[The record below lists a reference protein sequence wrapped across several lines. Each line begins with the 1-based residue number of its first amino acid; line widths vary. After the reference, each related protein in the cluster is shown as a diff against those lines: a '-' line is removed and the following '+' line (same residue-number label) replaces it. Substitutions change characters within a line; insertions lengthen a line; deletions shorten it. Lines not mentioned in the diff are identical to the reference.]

1 MAPRQMDEQER
12 ESGRLLA
19 LDRYDILDTPPEETF
34 DRITRLVTRL
44 FGVPI
49 STINLIDAHRQ
60 WFKSRRGLGSPE
72 VDRGPGLCNIAIRE
86 GRPLVI
92 PDTHLDPR
100 FVDNPFVVGEPFIRF
115 YAGAPLHT
123 PDGHNIGTI
132 CAMDTRP
139 HDPDP
144 DLIEALSD
152 LARIVIDELELRT
165 LLTSDPLTGAVTRRA
180 LKEQGARVLALGQRY
195 RHDVSCIVCN
205 IDRLGAVNEA
215 KGQDAGDAVL
225 VAAVTTIKRVL
236 RKSDVLARI
245 GGDEFAILLPHTGR
259 APALKVAEKVRAAIA
274 RQHENEAGVPAVTAS
289 FGLATVDRSV
299 GDLQSLLEHAQ
310 AALRVAKSD
319 GRGRIAERQFPEA
332 IPTSVRRRVLKSGKV
347 AFNAG
352 RSTIDCTV
360 RSLSDGGASFDV
372 ISSAGIP
379 DEFKLT
385 IEADGLS
392 RLCRVTSKRD
402 RHIEVEF
409 A

>member
-1 MAPRQMDEQER
+1 MDQQER
-12 ESGRLLA
+12 ESGRLSA

-44 FGVPI
+44 FSVPI
-49 STINLIDAHRQ
+49 STINLIDGHRQ

-86 GRPLVI
+86 GKPLVI

-100 FVDNPFVVGEPFIRF
+100 FVDNPFVIGEPYIRF

-180 LKEQGARVLALGQRY
+180 LKEQGDRVLALGQRY

-205 IDRLGAVNEA
+205 IDHPGSSNEA
-215 KGQDAGDAVL
+215 TDQMAGDAL
-225 VAAVTTIKRVL
+225 VVATATTIKRML

-245 GGDEFAILLPHTGR
+245 GQDEFAILLPHTGR
-259 APALKVAEKVRAAIA
+259 APAHKVAEKVRAAIA
-274 RQHENEAGVPAVTAS
+274 RQHGGEASAPAVTAS

-299 GDLQSLLEHAQ
+299 GDIQSLLEHAQ
-310 AALRVAKSD
+310 AALRSAKFEGGD
-319 GRGRIAERQFPEA
+319 RIAERPPAEA
-332 IPTSVRRRVLKSGKV
+332 IPASVRRRVLKSGKV

>member
-1 MAPRQMDEQER
+1 
-12 ESGRLLA
+12 
-19 LDRYDILDTPPEETF
+19 
-34 DRITRLVTRL
+34 L

-72 VDRGPGLCNIAIRE
+72 VDSGPGLCNIAIRE

-100 FVDNPFVVGEPFIRF
+100 FVDNLFVVGEPFIRF

-144 DLIEALSD
+144 DLIKALSD

-180 LKEQGARVLALGQRY
+180 LKQQGARVLALGQRY

-215 KGQDAGDAVL
+215 KGNRQETQLSLPPPRARPGGGGQRAGRAVL
-225 VAAVTTIKRVL
+225 
-236 RKSDVLARI
+236 D
-245 GGDEFAILLPHTGR
+245 P
-259 APALKVAEKVRAAIA
+259 APL
-274 RQHENEAGVPAVTAS
+274 
-289 FGLATVDRSV
+289 
-299 GDLQSLLEHAQ
+299 
-310 AALRVAKSD
+310 
-319 GRGRIAERQFPEA
+319 
-332 IPTSVRRRVLKSGKV
+332 
-347 AFNAG
+347 
-352 RSTIDCTV
+352 
-360 RSLSDGGASFDV
+360 
-372 ISSAGIP
+372 
-379 DEFKLT
+379 
-385 IEADGLS
+385 
-392 RLCRVTSKRD
+392 
-402 RHIEVEF
+402 
-409 A
+409 